1 MGAWYTIGL
10 CVGVGTG
17 AGVLLSGLLAASRL
31 GVAVAVILA
40 AAAGVGVGFAFFSWP
55 EALGGGIGGVLGA
68 LGAAGIVQG
77 TLRRGGTRLGTAVIV
92 GLAGVGVAALAFI
105 PVVGYL
111 EAVVIPVLAVR
122 LRRREG
128 GRFAGLRILARD

>member
-17 AGVLLSGLLAASRL
+17 AGVLLSGLLAAWRL
-31 GVAVAVILA
+31 GVAVAVVLA
-40 AAAGVGVGFAFFSWP
+40 AAAGVGVGLAFFEWP
-55 EALGGGIGGVLGA
+55 EALGGGIGGLLGA

-111 EAVVIPVLAVR
+111 EAIVIPALAVR

>member
-1 MGAWYTIGL
+1 
-10 CVGVGTG
+10 VGVG
-17 AGVLLSGLLAASRL
+17 L
-31 GVAVAVILA
+31 
-40 AAAGVGVGFAFFSWP
+40 AFFDWP

-77 TLRRGGTRLGTAVIV
+77 TLRRGGTRGGTAVIV

-111 EAVVIPVLAVR
+111 EAAVIPVLAVR

>member
-17 AGVLLSGLLAASRL
+17 AGVLLSGLFAASRL

-40 AAAGVGVGFAFFSWP
+40 AAAGVGVGLAFFDWP
-55 EALGGGIGGVLGA
+55 EALGGGIGGLLGA

-92 GLAGVGVAALAFI
+92 GLAGVGVAALALV

-111 EAVVIPVLAVR
+111 EAIVIPALAVR

>member
-1 MGAWYTIGL
+1 ML
-10 CVGVGTG
+10 
-17 AGVLLSGLLAASRL
+17 
-31 GVAVAVILA
+31 
-40 AAAGVGVGFAFFSWP
+40 
-55 EALGGGIGGVLGA
+55 
-68 LGAAGIVQG
+68 
-77 TLRRGGTRLGTAVIV
+77 V

>member
-10 CVGVGTG
+10 CVGVGAG

-31 GVAVAVILA
+31 GVAVAVLLA
-40 AAAGVGVGFAFFSWP
+40 AAAGVGVGLAFFDWP
-55 EALGGGIGGVLGA
+55 EALGGGIGGLLGA

-77 TLRRGGTRLGTAVIV
+77 TLRRGGTRGGTAVIV

-111 EAVVIPVLAVR
+111 EAAVIPVLAVR

>member
-17 AGVLLSGLLAASRL
+17 AGVLLSGLLAASRI

-40 AAAGVGVGFAFFSWP
+40 AAAGVGVGFAFFAWP

-77 TLRRGGTRLGTAVIV
+77 TLRRGGTRLGTAVLV
-92 GLAGVGVAALAFI
+92 GLAGVALAVLAFI

-111 EAVVIPVLAVR
+111 EAVLIPVLAVR

>member
-17 AGVLLSGLLAASRL
+17 AGVFLSGLLAASRV

-40 AAAGVGVGFAFFSWP
+40 AGAGVGVGLAFFDWP
-55 EALGGGIGGVLGA
+55 EALGGGIGGLLGA
-68 LGAAGIVQG
+68 LGAAGIVRG

-111 EAVVIPVLAVR
+111 EAIVIPLLAVR

>member
-17 AGVLLSGLLAASRL
+17 AGVLLSGLLAASRV

-40 AAAGVGVGFAFFSWP
+40 AAAGVGVGLAFFDWP

-77 TLRRGGTRLGTAVIV
+77 TLRRGGTRLGTAVFV
-92 GLAGVGVAALAFI
+92 GLAGVAVAVLAAV

-111 EAVVIPVLAVR
+111 EAVLIPVLALR
-122 LRRREG
+122 LRRRDG

>member
-1 MGAWYTIGL
+1 MGGWYTIGL

-17 AGVLLSGLLAASRL
+17 AGVLLSGLLAGSRI
-31 GVAVAVILA
+31 GVAFAVILA
-40 AAAGVGVGFAFFSWP
+40 AAAGVGVGYAFFSWP

-68 LGAAGIVQG
+68 LGAAGIVHG
-77 TLRRGGTRLGTAVIV
+77 TLRRGGTRLGTAVLV
-92 GLAGVGVAALAFI
+92 GLSGVALAVLALI
-105 PVVGYL
+105 PVVGYV

-122 LRRREG
+122 LRRRGG

>member
-31 GVAVAVILA
+31 GVAVAVVLA
-40 AAAGVGVGFAFFSWP
+40 AAAGVGVGLAFFEWP
-55 EALGGGIGGVLGA
+55 EALGGGIGGLLGA

-92 GLAGVGVAALAFI
+92 GLAGVGVAALAFV

-111 EAVVIPVLAVR
+111 EAIVIPALAVR

>member
-10 CVGVGTG
+10 CVGVGIGT
-17 AGVLLSGLLAASRL
+17 GVLLSGLLASWRI
-31 GVAVAVILA
+31 GVVVAVILA
-40 AAAGVGVGFAFFSWP
+40 AAAGVGVGYAFFSWP

-68 LGAAGIVQG
+68 LGAAGIVRG
-77 TLRRGGTRLGTAVIV
+77 TLRRGGTRLGTAVLV
-92 GLAGVGVAALAFI
+92 GLAGVGLAVLAVI

-122 LRRREG
+122 LRRRDD

>member
-10 CVGVGTG
+10 CVGLGTG
-17 AGVLLSGLLAASRL
+17 AGVILAGVLAATRL
-31 GVAVAVILA
+31 GVGVAVLLA
-40 AAAGVGVGFAFFSWP
+40 AAAGVGIGFAFFRWP

-68 LGAAGIVQG
+68 LGACGIVQG
-77 TLRRGGTRLGTAVIV
+77 TLRRGGTRGGTAVIV
-92 GLAGVGVAALAFI
+92 GFAGLGVAALAFI

>member
-10 CVGVGTG
+10 CVGLGTG
-17 AGVLLSGLLAASRL
+17 AGVLLSGLLAVSRL
-31 GVAVAVILA
+31 GVAVAVVLA
-40 AAAGVGVGFAFFSWP
+40 AAAGVGVGLAFFEWP

-77 TLRRGGTRLGTAVIV
+77 TLRRGGTRLGTAVII
-92 GLAGVGVAALAFI
+92 GFAGVGVAALALV

-111 EAVVIPVLAVR
+111 EAIVIPALAVR
-122 LRRREG
+122 LRRRDG

>member
-10 CVGVGTG
+10 CVGVGAG
-17 AGVLLSGLLAASRL
+17 AGVLLSGLLAVSRL
-31 GVAVAVILA
+31 GVAVAVLLA
-40 AAAGVGVGFAFFSWP
+40 AATGVGVGLAVFDWP

-77 TLRRGGTRLGTAVIV
+77 TLRRGGTRGGTAVIV

-111 EAVVIPVLAVR
+111 EAAVIPVLAVR

>member
-10 CVGVGTG
+10 CVGIGAG
-17 AGVLLSGLLAASRL
+17 AGVLLSGLLAASRV
-31 GVAVAVILA
+31 GVAAAVVLA
-40 AAAGVGVGFAFFSWP
+40 AAAGVAVGLGFFDWE
-55 EALGGGIGGVLGA
+55 EALGGGLGGVLGA

-77 TLRRGGTRLGTAVIV
+77 TLRRGGTRGGTAAIV
-92 GLAGVGVAALAFI
+92 GLAGVGVAALAFV

-111 EAVVIPVLAVR
+111 EAVVIPLLAVR

>member
-1 MGAWYTIGL
+1 MGDWYTIGL
-10 CVGVGTG
+10 CVGLGTG
-17 AGVLLSGLLAASRL
+17 AGVLLSGLLASWRV
-31 GVAVAVILA
+31 GVVVAVLLA
-40 AAAGVGVGFAFFSWP
+40 AAAGVAVGFAFFDWE

-68 LGAAGIVQG
+68 LGAAGLVRG
-77 TLRRGGTRLGTAVIV
+77 TLRRGGTRVGTAVIV

-111 EAVVIPVLAVR
+111 EAVAIPVLALR

-128 GRFAGLRILARD
+128 DRHAGLRILARD

>member
-17 AGVLLSGLLAASRL
+17 AGVLLSGLLAVSRL
-31 GVAVAVILA
+31 GVAVAVVLA
-40 AAAGVGVGFAFFSWP
+40 AAAGVGVGLAFFEWP
-55 EALGGGIGGVLGA
+55 EALGGGIGGALGA

-92 GLAGVGVAALAFI
+92 GLAGVGVAALALV

-111 EAVVIPVLAVR
+111 EAIVIPALAVR

>member
-10 CVGVGTG
+10 CVGVGAG
-17 AGVLLSGLLAASRL
+17 AGVLLSGLLAASRV
-31 GVAVAVILA
+31 GVAVAVLLA
-40 AAAGVGVGFAFFSWP
+40 AAAGVGVGLAFFDWP

-77 TLRRGGTRLGTAVIV
+77 TLRRGGTRGGTAVIV

>member
-10 CVGVGTG
+10 CVGLGTG
-17 AGVLLSGLLAASRL
+17 AGVLLSGLLASWRI
-31 GVAVAVILA
+31 GVIVSVVLA
-40 AAAGVGVGFAFFSWP
+40 AAAGVAAGYAFFDWP

-77 TLRRGGTRLGTAVIV
+77 TLRRGGTRLGTAMLV
-92 GLAGVGVAALAFI
+92 GLAGVALAVLAFI

-111 EAVVIPVLAVR
+111 EAVVVPALAFR
-122 LRRREG
+122 LRRRDG

>member
-17 AGVLLSGLLAASRL
+17 AGVLLSGLLAASRV

-40 AAAGVGVGFAFFSWP
+40 AAAGVGVGLAFFDWP

-111 EAVVIPVLAVR
+111 EAIVIPLLAVR

>member
-1 MGAWYTIGL
+1 
-10 CVGVGTG
+10 
-17 AGVLLSGLLAASRL
+17 VLLSGLLAASRV
-31 GVAVAVILA
+31 GVVVAVILA
-40 AAAGVGVGFAFFSWP
+40 AAAGVAVGLGFFDWE

-77 TLRRGGTRLGTAVIV
+77 TLRRGGTRGGTAAIV
-92 GLAGVGVAALAFI
+92 GLAGVGVAALAFV

-111 EAVVIPVLAVR
+111 EAVVIPLLAVR

-128 GRFAGLRILARD
+128 GRHAGLRILAKD